1 MTYQAE
7 TKAFADRLRK
17 ALEAAGVRLSAT
29 RVAEE
34 FNARYWGK
42 SVTPHTA
49 RNWLIG
55 KSLPTQDKLRVLAD
69 WLQVSPD
76 ELRFGGSGIKHRVAE
91 LDEGRSTLEMP
102 DREMLRR
109 FLQLQPE
116 QRKLV
121 REIVS
126 ALLVSSRANRKL

>member
-1 MTYQAE
+1 M
-7 TKAFADRLRK
+7 
-17 ALEAAGVRLSAT
+17 
-29 RVAEE
+29 
-34 FNARYWGK
+34 
-42 SVTPHTA
+42 
-49 RNWLIG
+49 
-55 KSLPTQDKLRVLAD
+55 
-69 WLQVSPD
+69 
-76 ELRFGGSGIKHRVAE
+76 AE